1 MSQCTYDAHCWR
13 RATPK
18 KRTDQRRENGSK
30 VNKSVHV
37 PCSNS
42 SEVRRFQRE
51 RIIVFDGRRTR
62 ISTMVRMG
70 DGDTSEVDGVSGSV
84 SAEAAAA
91 ATSVEAVSARSFFSV
106 TVSLHYYDG
115 SDGGDGKSDDDGGG
129 DGYNIIRATHAQQF
143 AGSGFF
149 AHSHT
154 QTHAHKRTRT
164 LRLTNCTTQ
173 LRETTARHSL
183 YYIILLL
190 YTLQ

>member
-18 KRTDQRRENGSK
+18 TRTDQRRENGLK
-30 VNKSVHV
+30 VDKSVHV

-62 ISTMVRMG
+62 ISKMVRMG
-70 DGDTSEVDGVSGSV
+70 DDTSEVDGVSGSV

-91 ATSVEAVSARSFFSV
+91 AAVAATSVEAVSARSFFPV

-115 SDGGDGKSDDDGGG
+115 SDGGDDGDGKSDDDGGG
-129 DGYNIIRATHAQQF
+129 GGDGRSTTGHTHRCRAI
-143 AGSGFF
+143 GRCGG
-149 AHSHT
+149 
-154 QTHAHKRTRT
+154 
-164 LRLTNCTTQ
+164 
-173 LRETTARHSL
+173 AR
-183 YYIILLL
+183 
-190 YTLQ
+190 